1 MDKKTGV
8 ILSFIAGAAIGAAVA
23 YLLTSGKGE
32 EWLSGLKEE
41 LDKTKEDFNKG
52 FADASG
58 SSDTANTASES
69 TP

>member
-1 MDKKTGV
+1 M
-8 ILSFIAGAAIGAAVA
+8 LA
-23 YLLTSGKGE
+23 SGKGE

-41 LDKTKEDFNKG
+41 LEKTKEDFSKG